1 MKEIK
6 DQLLP
11 ELLKKKTKMEEKS
24 GRGTDG
30 SAEFCFLCDTVH
42 LLFT

>member
-11 ELLKKKTKMEEKS
+11 ELLKKKTKMEEKRVELAKCLEE
-24 GRGTDG
+24 GKTW
-30 SAEFCFLCDTVH
+30 TVR
-42 LLFT
+42 